1 MPIYESKYRSAHGSI
16 MVAQLKKFGLVEHW
30 SRTFQKTIGPVIGRV
45 RNPTIVVGKIVKT
58 PMAAPSHIPVA
69 VVLA

>member
-1 MPIYESKYRSAHGSI
+1 MNEIKYRSDHGRTV
-16 MVAQLKKFGLVEHW
+16 MAQRNKFEVAEHW

-58 PMAAPSHIPVA
+58 PMAAPSHIPTA
-69 VVLA
+69 LETA

>member
-1 MPIYESKYRSAHGSI
+1 MDEIKYRSAHGSI
-16 MVAQLKKFGLVEHW
+16 MVAQLKKFVLVEHW

-58 PMAAPSHIPVA
+58 PMAAPSHIPTA
-69 VVLA
+69 LETA

>member
-1 MPIYESKYRSAHGSI
+1 

-58 PMAAPSHIPVA
+58 PMAAPSHIPTA
-69 VVLA
+69 LETA

>member
-1 MPIYESKYRSAHGSI
+1 M
-16 MVAQLKKFGLVEHW
+16 AQTKKFEKVEHQ
-30 SRTFQKTIGPVIGRV
+30 SITFQRTIGPVIGRV

-58 PMAAPSHIPVA
+58 PMAAPSEIPVA

>member
-1 MPIYESKYRSAHGSI
+1 M
-16 MVAQLKKFGLVEHW
+16 
-30 SRTFQKTIGPVIGRV
+30 TFQRTIGPVIGRV
-45 RNPTIVVGKIVKT
+45 KNPKIVVGKIVKT